1 MIKYTPK
8 ATQKRDRYA
17 ASTAGF
23 KARQASRKS
32 QANCSAKRT
41 EMKLRHREL
50 IARVQALEDL
60 LNLRPSDGSRPPKR
74 LMNPSE
80 ITDNDLDLSDK
91 IVIKDGRKNVPD

>member
-8 ATQKRDRYA
+8 VPYKNGYRQA

-60 LNLRPSDGSRPPKR
+60 LNLRPLRGKTLAEIADNELDEYFSHDG
-74 LMNPSE
+74 N
-80 ITDNDLDLSDK
+80 
-91 IVIKDGRKNVPD
+91 KDGENIVPD